1 MVFLTYHVLFIGTI
15 ITSQATGT
23 QTGKGGKVQL
33 SLPVARTISPVAT
46 PNCFESPLQLSG
58 VCEGAALVDCGT
70 LRSFA
75 EVFAVVEAA
84 L

>member
-33 SLPVARTISPVAT
+33 SLPVARTRSPVAT
-46 PNCFESPLQLSG
+46 PSCFESPLQLNG
-58 VCEGAALVDCGT
+58 VCEGTGAVDCGA

-75 EVFAVVEAA
+75 GVVAVVEVA